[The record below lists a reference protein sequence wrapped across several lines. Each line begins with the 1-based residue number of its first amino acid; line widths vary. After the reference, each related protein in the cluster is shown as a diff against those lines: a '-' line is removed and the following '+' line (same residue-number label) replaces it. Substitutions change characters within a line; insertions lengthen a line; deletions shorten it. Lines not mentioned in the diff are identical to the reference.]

1 MFVADF
7 QYHSQFS
14 RWTGALSGDPFGAPL
29 PHDWFQPAVATM
41 PATAYLLPVGSVV
54 SDATVS
60 TRTNN
65 YTLDDGGLQQLLH
78 DSGLDIVAEL
88 FPTVGKLRYDGTP
101 VTGVAVTCVIG
112 VSTPTP
118 LGLHYD
124 IPSFTPGRAA
134 PPPVVLMGDGDGTVN
149 RCGKRRLVT

>member
-1 MFVADF
+1 
-7 QYHSQFS
+7 
-14 RWTGALSGDPFGAPL
+14 
-29 PHDWFQPAVATM
+29 M

-78 DSGLDIVAEL
+78 DSGLDIIAEL

-101 VTGVAVTCVIG
+101 VTNVAVTCVIG

-124 IPSFTPGRAA
+124 IPSFTPGSAA

-149 RCGKRRLVT
+149 RWASVASSRDVFLLTRAFAGRALKCAHNGPAPRCNVLTRLST